1 MTSASFRIL
10 IANDETAESEEN
22 FQLHIHPYSSGY
34 YHVSVHNNTRTIV
47 HIDDD
52 DCKLQIVIH
61 SYVTILV
68 RYGHEFLEFDTNAKC
83 SNNFVLA
90 NNCITLLMPHM

>member
-10 IANDETAESEEN
+10 IANDETAESEED
-22 FQLHIHPYSSGY
+22 FQLSIHPYSSVY
-34 YHVSVHNNTRTIV
+34 YRVGVHNNTQTIV

-52 DCKLQIVIH
+52 DCKLQILIH

-68 RYGHEFLEFDTNAKC
+68 RYGLDIFEFDTNAKC

-90 NNCITLLMPHM
+90 NNCTTLLMPHM